1 MATWRGYKGVS
12 VGLARVMGEMP
23 FSDGST
29 ANLIQ
34 NWTVDENGM
43 MSSRYRIMPFIPNE
57 WNSGSQPGPF
67 TPISAQE
74 GSGILAMGYA
84 RFYGNRPEI
93 LFLTQKGVFRYT
105 PWNRLSNPTVKGL
118 TEEKYYSQAS
128 VEQSVKP
135 TTKQSFPAQI
145 ETFGNRMY
153 FTFADGGA
161 AWVWDGDRVRPF
173 GFTQPPSPPDC
184 EGPETQSGNPNNGGF
199 SVLGRVG
206 STDPNRTA
214 VKGGVGST
222 VITVGGILDC
232 EYQYAVV
239 YENVDGAYSATSAG
253 GGSVRIEQEAADPEN
268 GGTRQ
273 MLRRFRVKDI
283 PIGPVETAARI
294 LVRTFNKL
302 ALPSFSQGE
311 FRFLHRIPNNQ
322 ATEYIDDIPDG
333 ELGAEW
339 QSRLSIPI
347 GFYFLRAF
355 SGSLWLIRTNDY
367 PARVWWSEQTS
378 IIGPIAESVLAGH
391 YLDVFPGTGEIT
403 ATISAFLEYTSD
415 PVMLVFKKQAVHYI
429 GGKYP
434 SWQVG
439 TIHKRA
445 GCAGPNLVQVA
456 PDNSVIWYGANTFW
470 AMTVNGQVVDVG
482 ARIRK
487 RLQNVNHVQAKFGC
501 SFIDREHNEVVFVL
515 PTEDNSVPNIQFV
528 WDYINQGWRIK
539 DGLKVDCALSVPEL
553 NTVLL
558 AGVSVRGQGRNQVDK
573 GCFVLNRGYPG
584 YEPQARTSIYISGWN
599 NFGGGGPNLHSSYRT
614 SQSILTAQESSSGK
628 AFVSVFQDW
637 DHDNKVGSG
646 NDVTAYNP
654 ESVSVTPFFGQA
666 LFGVDVYR
674 KERVYGD
681 KLAVDLPSQSVQSI
695 TISTTDVFQLYNID
709 LFGPVVSKPGGRT
722 PTGDP

>member
-1 MATWRGYKGVS
+1 MATWKGYKGVS

-23 FSDGST
+23 FSDGTT

-43 MSSRYRIMPFIPNE
+43 MSSRYRLMPLIPNE
-57 WNSGSQPGPF
+57 WNSDAQPDPF
-67 TPISAQE
+67 VTQTKIGTDQT
-74 GSGILAMGYA
+74 SGILAMGYA
-84 RFYGNRPEI
+84 RFDSNRPEL
-93 LFLTQKGVFRYT
+93 LFLTKTGVFRYT
-105 PWNRLSNPTVKGL
+105 PWNRLGTPTYRGL
-118 TEEKYYSQAS
+118 TEQVYYDEGNSTS
-128 VEQSVKP
+128 SITPTVRQSY
-135 TTKQSFPAQI
+135 PAQI

-161 AWVWDGDRVRPF
+161 AWVWDGDRIRSF
-173 GFTQPPSPPDC
+173 GFTAPPSPPDA
-184 EGPETQSGNPNNGGF
+184 EGPERKNNDPNNGGF
-199 SVLGRVG
+199 TIRGRVG
-206 STDPNRTA
+206 STDPNRT
-214 VKGGVGST
+214 GSDGSDVVT
-222 VITVGGILDC
+222 IGGILDC

-239 YENVDGAYSATSAG
+239 YENMDGAYSATSPIGA
-253 GGSVRIEQEAADPEN
+253 SVRIEQEASDPTD
-268 GGTRQ
+268 GGTRK

-283 PIGPVETAARI
+283 PVGPIETVARI
-294 LVRTFNKL
+294 LVRTYNMLF
-302 ALPSFSQGE
+302 LPDFSQGE
-311 FRFLHRIPNNQ
+311 VRFLHRIPNNI

-333 ELGAEW
+333 ELGAAW
-339 QSRLSIPI
+339 QPRMSVPK
-347 GFYFLRAF
+347 GFFFVRAF
-355 SGSLWLIRTNDY
+355 SGSLWMIRTNDY

-378 IIGPIAESVLAGH
+378 LFGPIAESILDGH

-434 SWQVG
+434 LWQVG

-456 PDNSVIWYGANTFW
+456 PDNSVIFYGANTFW
-470 AMTVNGQVVDVG
+470 AMTVNGQIVDVG

-487 RLQNVNHVQAKFGC
+487 RLQTINHTRVQFGT

-515 PTEDNSVPNIQFV
+515 PTEDSTVPNVQFV
-528 WDYINQGWRIK
+528 WDYVNKGWRIK
-539 DGLKVDCALSVPEL
+539 DGITIDCTLSVPDI

-558 AGVSVRGQGRNQVDK
+558 AGVFDKGKLGVDQ

-584 YEPQARTSIYISGWN
+584 YSLPNRTSIYRSGWN

-614 SQSILTAQESSSGK
+614 NQSIITAQEASIGT

-637 DHDNKVGSG
+637 NHDEQVGSG
-646 NDVTAYNP
+646 NNVTAYNP
-654 ESVSVTPFFGQA
+654 ESASTTPFYGTA
-666 LFGVDVYR
+666 VYDTDVYR

-695 TISTTDVFQLYNID
+695 SITTTEPFQLYNID
-709 LFGPVVSKPGGRT
+709 LFGPVVAKPGGRT